1 MSSLQIFS
9 CSFVL
14 QLFFYLNYF
23 QSDRLFIAVGNVI
36 DESGIAVFSVLVSIY
51 GLCERPTTLDVRMGK
66 TENEQPKNKTRCML

>member
-1 MSSLQIFS
+1 VSSLQIFS

-51 GLCERPTTLDVRMGK
+51 GL
-66 TENEQPKNKTRCML
+66 